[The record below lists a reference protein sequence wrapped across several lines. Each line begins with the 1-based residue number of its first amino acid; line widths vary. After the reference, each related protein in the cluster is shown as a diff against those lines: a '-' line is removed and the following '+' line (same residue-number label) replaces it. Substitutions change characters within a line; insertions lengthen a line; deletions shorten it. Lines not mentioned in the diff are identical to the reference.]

1 MSKRTM
7 QAVLALLALL
17 LAYYLP
23 AAAKE
28 RNDSA
33 ASTQAAAMIQAVE
46 STGAQTTEILYR
58 TSVQLERVNST
69 KDLIA
74 LGSKWS
80 KMLSVPVSHHLM
92 RENELQVYETGIKTG
107 GAKFQ
112 FRLIGVPNG
121 EEYLTHLVLSIQ
133 GERSHL
139 QDVVQLLQ
147 MADQTLRRAGVIP
160 QFSTCIRG
168 MYSDTLIDDQQ
179 EGKIFAVLTSLQA
192 NEIERLQDET
202 VTSVSAYTELW
213 GHFITT
219 NHEKMNVQV
228 ATHLDKRNNVT
239 RITVGTPII
248 TAEY

>member
-1 MSKRTM
+1 M
-7 QAVLALLALL
+7 QTVWVVFALL
-17 LAYYLP
+17 LAYFLP

-28 RNDSA
+28 QGSGVTA
-33 ASTQAAAMIQAVE
+33 AETAAMVQAVE
-46 STGAQTTEILYR
+46 STGAQVTEIIYR
-58 TSVQLERVNST
+58 TSVPLEAVNST
-69 KDLIA
+69 KDLID
-74 LGSKWS
+74 LGDRWS
-80 KMLSVPVSHHLM
+80 KMLSVPVLHKLT
-92 RENELQVYETGIKTG
+92 RENELQVYEAGKKTG
-107 GAKFQ
+107 SAEFQ

-121 EEYLTHLVLSIQ
+121 EEYVTHLVLSIH
-133 GERSHL
+133 GERSQL
-139 QDVVQLLQ
+139 QDLVQLLQ
-147 MADQTLRRAGVIP
+147 TADQALRRAGAIP

-228 ATHLDKRNNVT
+228 ATHLDKKNNVT